1 MGFHTAI
8 PPTLAMV
15 ALLVI
20 QYVRGTQIAHAPIML
35 ALGETDHAGSTSH
48 ARVHAARAD
57 RTHRVMVKLLEE
69 DAQTYVGVDA
79 IL

>member
-1 MGFHTAI
+1 MRAT
-8 PPTLAMV
+8 V
-15 ALLVI
+15 ALVVI
-20 QYVRGTQIAHAPIML
+20 QYVQDTPTVRVQTML
-35 ALGETDHAGSTSH
+35 ALGEVAHARSTNH
-48 ARVHAARAD
+48 VRVHAARAD